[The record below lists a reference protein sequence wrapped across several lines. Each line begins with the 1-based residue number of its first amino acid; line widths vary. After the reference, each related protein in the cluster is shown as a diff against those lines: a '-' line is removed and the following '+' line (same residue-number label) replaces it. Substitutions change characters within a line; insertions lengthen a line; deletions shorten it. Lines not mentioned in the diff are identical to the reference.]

1 MKPTCF
7 VSYSHQDVDRVVLDY
22 IIGILKQ
29 IMEDN
34 VNIVYDTD
42 ELQPGDNLDK
52 FMNKVLDV
60 DVTILILTPSYKEKV
75 DKRQDG
81 VYNEFTKII
90 NRYWEIEQK
99 LSTNSSL
106 CVIER
111 FQIIPVLLSG
121 SANESIPEQIRNI
134 FRIDLV
140 GFSVI
145 KDHRGEFV
153 VTDHIKKKYLP
164 TIKKIVETLNIA
176 ATLKSKKFHDS
187 LTYYYKELFVNL
199 KASEYMIKDIPG
211 FVEDIFLQTES
222 FSKVKSQIS
231 YFLIGRKGS
240 GKSTIATVLPIID
253 KYKYNGT
260 IIILADN
267 IDLKSAYH
275 SLKDATRSDIETIL
289 PTFSFFYYSWQG
301 FLCLCLL
308 NHLVLLNNE
317 KKLTDNQKSF
327 LEPIKE
333 YINSFTNNHP
343 TDDLKGTFFSFSINK
358 LQEFLD
364 LCIQKARDSKG
375 NSFFLSDIKLSFNFE
390 EYLIY
395 LLELKVVN
403 ALNSIIDNCRKRVL
417 LTLDGFDTIFDT
429 FRRGVKLPD
438 LQVRSKFE
446 VEWLRSLLLLIFD
459 IKDHKLK
466 NTFFKTLD
474 FCITIPKD
482 RYLEIESTDRDG
494 FRYNNRTCHIL
505 WSGIEL
511 CVVLFKRLEK
521 MSGFQT
527 SESLKP
533 HERLDQICG
542 KLFKGW
548 PKEVSFDF
556 NGKLISIPMFA
567 YVLRHTFWR
576 PRDILLYYS
585 SLLAAILSCKKTGN
599 KISDIIVRR
608 IISET
613 TYQIIKTEFIDE
625 YETTVTNIREIIDKF
640 TGCNQVLCYAEIEKV
655 LSGINFIF
663 SLGDKETNIYSK
675 IEFLY
680 DIGFLG
686 IILSDR
692 QKEILKIEY
701 SQAFYFNE
709 GTTALS
715 ATKKVHFKETKFA
728 IHPIFA
734 ENLQLDSSKN
744 DFLLNFTWDYLY
756 SNNII
761 QAAARNQF

>member
-1 MKPTCF
+1 MKNLSPTCF
-7 VSYSHQDVDRVVLDY
+7 ISYSHQDVDRVILDC
-22 IIGILKQ
+22 IIDILKQ

-34 VNIVYDTD
+34 VNIVYDAAA
-42 ELQPGDNLDK
+42 LQPGDNLDK

-60 DVTILILTPSYKEKV
+60 DVIILILTPSYKEKV
-75 DKRQDG
+75 DKRLGG
-81 VYNEFTKII
+81 VYNEFTKIT

-99 LSTNSSL
+99 LSTDPSL
-106 CVIER
+106 CVTER

-121 SANESIPEQIRNI
+121 NANESMPEQICNI
-134 FRIDLV
+134 LYTDLV
-140 GFSVI
+140 GFSVL
-145 KDHRGEFV
+145 KDPRGEFV

-164 TIKKIVETLNIA
+164 KIKKIAETLNIA
-176 ATLKSKKFHDS
+176 ATLKSKKFNDS

-199 KASEYMIKDIPG
+199 KASDHMMDIPG

-253 KYKYNGT
+253 KHKYNGT

-275 SLKDATRSDIETIL
+275 SLKAATRSDIETIL
-289 PTFSFFYYSWQG
+289 PTYSFFYYSWQG

-308 NHLVLLNNE
+308 NHLVFLNKE
-317 KKLTDNQKSF
+317 KKLTDIQKSF
-327 LEPIKE
+327 LEPIRE
-333 YINSFTNNHP
+333 YIDSFTNNHP
-343 TDDLKGTFFSFSINK
+343 TDNLKGAFFNFSINK

-364 LCIQKARDSKG
+364 LCIQKARDSRG
-375 NSFFLSDIKLSFNFE
+375 NSFFLSDIRLSFNFE

-395 LLELKVVN
+395 LLEQKVVN
-403 ALNSIIDNCRKRVL
+403 SLNSIIDNCQKRVL

-459 IKDHKLK
+459 IKDHNLK

-527 SESLKP
+527 SEALRP

-548 PKEVSFDF
+548 PKEISFDF
-556 NGKLISIPMFA
+556 NGKSISIPMFA

-585 SLLAAILSCKKTGN
+585 SLLAAILTCKKTGN
-599 KISDIIVRR
+599 KISDNIIRR

-640 TGCNQVLCYAEIEKV
+640 TGCNQVLSYDEIEKI
-655 LSGINFIF
+655 LSGINLIF
-663 SLGDKETNIYSK
+663 SLGEKETNIYSK
-675 IEFLY
+675 VEFLY

-686 IILSDR
+686 IILSDKQR
-692 QKEILKIEY
+692 ENLKIEY

-715 ATKKVHFKETKFA
+715 AAKKVHFKETKFA

-744 DFLLNFTWDYLY
+744 DFLSVL
-756 SNNII
+756 SG
-761 QAAARNQF
+761 